1 MKSVAAAGSDANI
14 PASMA
19 MLPSYHRIGARC
31 NKEAI
36 MSEPPIS
43 RLHVP
48 EEQALPED
56 IQALYA
62 QMREK
67 PGFVPNVYR
76 AYSLRPQQLRGFL
89 ALYDSLMTEESGL
102 SKAEREMI
110 AVAVSA
116 QNHCFYCLTSH
127 GAVLRIRAK
136 DEVLADTI
144 AANYRAAN
152 LTPRQRAM
160 LDLAVKITVDSAA
173 VSDQDIATLRGH
185 GFNDEDIMDII
196 QTAAL
201 FNYSNRVASALDLR
215 PNREYHSMARGG
227 SVDKT

>member
-1 MKSVAAAGSDANI
+1 M
-14 PASMA
+14 
-19 MLPSYHRIGARC
+19 
-31 NKEAI
+31 I
-36 MSEPPIS
+36 MSDQPIS
-43 RLHVP
+43 RLGVP
-48 EEQALPED
+48 NEQTLPED
-56 IQALYA
+56 IQAIFA
-62 QMREK
+62 DMRAK

-76 AYSLRPQQLRGFL
+76 AYSLRPQQLRGFI
-89 ALYDSLMTEESGL
+89 ALYDAIMTEDSGL
-102 SKAEREMI
+102 TKAEREMI

-127 GAVLRIRAK
+127 GAVLRIRSK

-173 VSDQDIATLRGH
+173 VGEQDIATLHDH
-185 GFNDEDIMDII
+185 GFSDEDIMDII

-215 PNREYHSMARGG
+215 PNREYHHMARGNIN
-227 SVDKT
+227 DKVTR

>member
-1 MKSVAAAGSDANI
+1 
-14 PASMA
+14 MA
-19 MLPSYHRIGARC
+19 DQ
-31 NKEAI
+31 
-36 MSEPPIS
+36 PIS
-43 RLHVP
+43 RLGVP
-48 EEQALPED
+48 NEHALPED
-56 IQALYA
+56 IQTIFA
-62 QMREK
+62 QMRAK
-67 PGFVPNVYR
+67 PGFVPNVYQ
-76 AYSLRPQQLRGFL
+76 AYSLRPQQLRGFI
-89 ALYDSLMTEESGL
+89 ALYDAIMTEESGL
-102 SKAEREMI
+102 TKAEREMI

-160 LDLAVKITVDSAA
+160 LDLAIKITVDSAA
-173 VSDQDIATLRGH
+173 VGDQDIAAVRDH
-185 GFNDEDIMDII
+185 GFSDEDIMDII

-215 PNREYHSMARGG
+215 PNREYHGMARGG
-227 SVDKT
+227 PADKA

>member
-1 MKSVAAAGSDANI
+1 MPESQ
-14 PASMA
+14 
-19 MLPSYHRIGARC
+19 
-31 NKEAI
+31 
-36 MSEPPIS
+36 IS
-43 RLHVP
+43 RLRVP
-48 EEQALPED
+48 EEQTLPED

-76 AYSLRPQQLRGFL
+76 AYSLRPQQLRGFI
-89 ALYDSLMTEESGL
+89 ALYDSIMAEESGL

-136 DEVLADTI
+136 DEVLADTVV
-144 AANYRAAN
+144 ANYRAAD
-152 LTPRQRAM
+152 LSPRQRAM
-160 LDLAVKITVDSAA
+160 LDLAVKIADAPDTID
-173 VSDQDIATLRGH
+173 DDDIDRLRAH
-185 GFNDEDIMDII
+185 GFSDEDIMDII

-201 FNYSNRVASALDLR
+201 FNYSNRVANALDMR
-215 PNREYHSMARGG
+215 PNREYHSMGRGAHSAG
-227 SVDKT
+227 